1 MKAAIEVYDYFIKT
15 LQTKINVEREIEKA
29 AKTRK
34 LFLIEISDYAESLRE
49 DMLKCKKVQP
59 EE

>member
-1 MKAAIEVYDYFIKT
+1 METAIEVYDYFIRT
-15 LQTKINVEREIEKA
+15 LRTKIDVECEIEKA

-34 LFLIEISDYAESLRE
+34 QALIEISDYAESLRE
-49 DMLKCKKVQP
+49 DILKCEKVQP